1 MELYKLIFV
10 DYIAVI
16 IYENNDKNI
25 YKITRSIEN
34 FNNFK

>member
-16 IYENNDKNI
+16 KYENNNSI
-25 YKITRSIEN
+25 YKIVRYNGN

>member
-16 IYENNDKNI
+16 KYENNDNSMH
-25 YKITRSIEN
+25 KITRSNRI